1 MDRKL
6 AAKIRRLLSQGGYHA
21 TAHAVEEMEEDA
33 VFDSDIVAAAETMDA
48 LKIQRDRR
56 GPKYRFE
63 GRSGDRRIGVVCRFT
78 PRKRPR
84 IITVYEI
91 DES

>member
-6 AAKIRRLLSQGGYHA
+6 AAQIRRLLVQGRYYA
-21 TAHAVEEMEEDA
+21 TVHAVEEMEEDA

-56 GPKYRFE
+56 GPKYKFS
-63 GRSGDRRIGVVCRFT
+63 GFSGDRRIGVVCRFT
-78 PRKRPR
+78 PRGLLR

-91 DES
+91 EGA